1 MPVKL
6 SYQNVGTLPQ
16 VALWSKQIIPL
27 ESSETLRILSSSAK
41 AMNDSVC
48 YYGKQFND
56 SEGLTMQ
63 EFKDLGSQARPITS
77 VKCSC
82 TSDVP
87 NRTLSL
93 SKWNVAMR
101 GKTITRWCQTLASN
115 ICPESH
121 WTLHSAHTPYHNR
134 SKFNL
139 EKAISSIN
147 W

>member
-63 EFKDLGSQARPITS
+63 EFKDLGSQLDQSLPSS
-77 VKCSC
+77 V
-82 TSDVP
+82 P
-87 NRTLSL
+87 
-93 SKWNVAMR
+93 AH
-101 GKTITRWCQTLASN
+101 QTYQTGLFLYQSG
-115 ICPESH
+115 
-121 WTLHSAHTPYHNR
+121 T
-134 SKFNL
+134 
-139 EKAISSIN
+139 
-147 W
+147 